1 MRKYFKTIDELIEEK
16 NQFIKCIPN
25 HLGINLLSVE
35 GIEYEQQ
42 EDGQHLSIKIIFKP
56 LSSNNS
62 EYQEEMMINKL
73 N

>member
-1 MRKYFKTIDELIEEK
+1 MRKYFKTIDELIEEE

-25 HLGINLLSVE
+25 QLGINLLSVE

-42 EDGQHLSIKIIFKP
+42 EDGQLLSIKIIFKP